1 MSDLMS
7 VLIFDRRGRKGGSCA
22 QFTAIKIIKI
32 IKTIKIIKS
41 WITAINFQ
49 VSRFTGNNM
58 IDESVFHK

>member
-22 QFTAIKIIKI
+22 QFTAIKNS
-32 IKTIKIIKS
+32 KS
-41 WITAINFQ
+41 RITAINFR
-49 VSRFTGNNM
+49 VSLFMGNNM